1 MAVVTSEPEA
11 GPPVEAPTKAKKSS
25 KGSAVLL
32 PALFVIAWGWALSGA
47 SAPGSK
53 TIDGS
58 ALANLHW
65 ILYFAG
71 FVFIFSSV
79 MHSVFAKSM
88 AESIGWKTNGFQ
100 HELAAVSLGLGLAC
114 FYSISNGI
122 AAMTTVSIPIVA
134 FLFLAGVNHV
144 VEIVRRQNYAP
155 NNTLILIWDFG
166 ISISLVALLVSIGK
180 F

>member
-1 MAVVTSEPEA
+1 MAAVTSEPEV
-11 GPPVEAPTKAKKSS
+11 GTSVEPQAKAKKGS
-25 KGSAVLL
+25 KAFGLAM
-32 PALFVIAWGWALSGA
+32 PALFFFAWGWALSG
-47 SAPGSK
+47 STAPGSK

-58 ALANLHW
+58 ALASLHW
-65 ILYFAG
+65 ILYFTG
-71 FVFIFSSV
+71 FAYLFSSL
-79 MHSVFAKSM
+79 MHSVFAKKT

-100 HELAAVSLGLGLAC
+100 YELASVSFGLGLAC
-114 FYSISNGI
+114 LYSVYNGI
-122 AAMTTVSIPIVA
+122 AAMTTVSIPVIA

-144 VEIVRRQNYAP
+144 IEMVRKRNYAP

>member
-1 MAVVTSEPEA
+1 MAAVTSEPEVRTS
-11 GPPVEAPTKAKKSS
+11 VEPEAKPKKSS
-25 KGSAVLL
+25 KGSALAL
-32 PALFVIAWGWALSGA
+32 PALFVMAWVLALSGTA
-47 SAPGSK
+47 APGTK

-58 ALANLHW
+58 TLANLHW

-71 FVFIFSSV
+71 FVFLFSSV

-100 HELAAVSLGLGLAC
+100 HELAAVSLGLGVAC
-114 FYSISNGI
+114 FYSVYNGLS
-122 AAMTTVSIPIVA
+122 AMTTVSIPIIA

-144 VEIVRRQNYAP
+144 VEIVRKQNYAP

-166 ISISLVALLVSIGK
+166 ISFSLVALLVTIGK
-180 F
+180 V

>member
-1 MAVVTSEPEA
+1 MAAITSEPEA
-11 GPPVEAPTKAKKSS
+11 RTSVEPQAKTK
-25 KGSAVLL
+25 KGSRGSALVL
-32 PALFVIAWGWALSGA
+32 PALFLIAWGWALSGA
-47 SAPGSK
+47 TAPGTK

-58 ALANLHW
+58 ALSNLHW

-71 FVFIFSSV
+71 FVFVFSSV

-88 AESIGWKTNGFQ
+88 AASIGWKTNGFQ
-100 HELAAVSLGLGLAC
+100 RELAAVSLGLGVAC
-114 FYSISNGI
+114 FYSVYNGI
-122 AAMTTVSIPIVA
+122 SAMTTVSIPIIA

-144 VEIVRRQNYAP
+144 IEIVRKRNYAP

-166 ISISLVALLVSIGK
+166 ISISLAALLVSIGK